1 MKAQLRDS
9 CSNIF
14 DNEEESDPE
23 NKSDHRYLRPSGGS
37 TDSLG
42 SLLGCGQDDEEAA
55 LLDEEDSD
63 ITAATGSS
71 TTYDSL
77 THGKINKNDTE
88 SQDQCE
94 ESKDEDSPD
103 QPRRGG

>member
-14 DNEEESDPE
+14 DNDEESDPE

-37 TDSLG
+37 TDSLR
-42 SLLGCGQDDEEAA
+42 SLLDCGQGDEEEA

-63 ITAATGSS
+63 VTAATGPS
-71 TTYDSL
+71 TTQDSL
-77 THGKINKNDTE
+77 THDKINKNDTE
-88 SQDQCE
+88 IQDQCE
-94 ESKDEDSPD
+94 ESKSENLSD
-103 QPRRGG
+103 QSRRGG